1 MLYFCY
7 QGHGQKGRQDVD
19 DFEYPFES
27 DPKALSRGAKAA
39 WIRWWPRSG
48 RKGYLDRIEVWREDC
63 SGGGTWS
70 PSWVTVGMRGRW
82 SRWCDVRGDG
92 SVTFRDMRDYAE

>member
-48 RKGYLDRIEVWREDC
+48 RKGYLDRIE
-63 SGGGTWS
+63 SGAR
-70 PSWVTVGMRGRW
+70 TVPVGAPGARLG
-82 SRWCDVRGDG
+82 
-92 SVTFRDMRDYAE
+92 